1 MVKHLTLNKIKFIGT
16 ALVLSIVFFACNKL
30 EEYDNRPII
39 LEGSYSLLQNAQGKD
54 TSLVLKFTFTDGD
67 GNVGLST
74 TDTTAPF
81 DTNVKID
88 YFEKI
93 DGVFTKIL
101 IPGTTDTLNFNSRIK
116 EFGSKTAT
124 KAEVEVKVN
133 ISVVLADT
141 VRFDY
146 YILDKDLN
154 KSNTISTGTIVLNN

>member
-1 MVKHLTLNKIKFIGT
+1 LRKLTYFLLF
-16 ALVLSIVFFACNKL
+16 SIVLFYSLACNKL
-30 EEYDNRPII
+30 EEYDDRPII
-39 LEGSYSLLQNAQGKD
+39 LESSYTLLQNAQGKD

-74 TDTTAPF
+74 SDTMPPY

-88 YFEKI
+88 YLEKI
-93 DGVFTKIL
+93 DGEFTKIL

-116 EFGSKTAT
+116 SFGSNTAT

-141 VRFDY
+141 VKFDY
-146 YILDKDLN
+146 YILDKSLN
-154 KSNTISTGTIVLNN
+154 RSNKVSTGTIVLNN

>member
-1 MVKHLTLNKIKFIGT
+1 MVNHLTLNKIKFILVALLLGT
-16 ALVLSIVFFACNKL
+16 VFFACNKL

-39 LEGSYSLLQNAQGKD
+39 LESSYSLLQNAQGKD

-67 GNVGLST
+67 GNVGLAT
-74 TDTTAPF
+74 TDTSAPF

-88 YFEKI
+88 YLEKI

-101 IPGTTDTLNFNSRIK
+101 IPGTTDTLNFNSRIN

-146 YILDKDLN
+146 YILDKELN
-154 KSNTISTGTIVLNN
+154 RSNTVSTGTIVLNN

>member
-1 MVKHLTLNKIKFIGT
+1 M
-16 ALVLSIVFFACNKL
+16 AVLFSTVYFACNKL

-39 LEGSYSLLQNAQGKD
+39 LEGSYYLLQNEQGED
-54 TSLVLKFTFTDGD
+54 TTLVLKFTFTDGD
-67 GNVGLST
+67 GNVGLSPS
-74 TDTTAPF
+74 DTSAPI

-93 DGVFTKIL
+93 DGIFTKIL

-116 EFGSKTAT
+116 EFGSRTST

-141 VRFDY
+141 VKFDY

-154 KSNTISTGTIVLNN
+154 KSNTISTGTIVLN

>member
-1 MVKHLTLNKIKFIGT
+1 MY
-16 ALVLSIVFFACNKL
+16 ACNKL
-30 EEYDNRPII
+30 EEYDDRPII
-39 LEGSYSLLQNAQGKD
+39 TEGSYSLLQNAQGKD

-67 GNVGLST
+67 GNVGLSAN
-74 TDTTAPF
+74 DTMPPY

-88 YFEKI
+88 YLEKI

-116 EFGSKTAT
+116 TFGSNTPT

-141 VRFDY
+141 VKFDY
-146 YILDKDLN
+146 YILDKNLN
-154 KSNTISTGTIVLNN
+154 RSNKMTTGTIVLNN

>member
-1 MVKHLTLNKIKFIGT
+1 MY
-16 ALVLSIVFFACNKL
+16 ACNKL
-30 EEYDNRPII
+30 EEYDDRPII
-39 LEGSYSLLQNAQGKD
+39 TEGSYSLLQNAQGKD

-67 GNVGLST
+67 GNVGLSAN
-74 TDTTAPF
+74 DTMPPY

-88 YFEKI
+88 YLEKI

-116 EFGSKTAT
+116 TFGSNTPT

-141 VRFDY
+141 VKFDY
-146 YILDKDLN
+146 YILDKNLN
-154 KSNTISTGTIVLNN
+154 RSNKMSTGTIVLNN

>member
-1 MVKHLTLNKIKFIGT
+1 MQKYFKNSAPFI
-16 ALVLSIVFFACNKL
+16 LICFFFIACNKL
-30 EEYDNRPII
+30 ETYDDRPII
-39 LEGSYSLLQNAQGKD
+39 TESSYSLLQNDAGVD

-74 TDTTAPF
+74 NDTIAPY
-81 DTNVKID
+81 DANVMID
-88 YFEKI
+88 YYEKI
-93 DGVFTKIL
+93 DGVFTKII

-116 EFGSKTAT
+116 AFGSGNPT

-141 VRFDY
+141 VKFDY

-154 KSNTISTGTIVLNN
+154 KSNTVTTGTIVLNN